1 MTNEFNEVYQKDRS
15 IMTADQLEEERK
27 LWSFFEN
34 EELIIIPIEGKKVI
48 LYQDNSELQ
57 LNNI

>member
-1 MTNEFNEVYQKDRS
+1 MIKEFNESYQKDRS

-48 LYQDNSELQ
+48 LYQDNPELQ